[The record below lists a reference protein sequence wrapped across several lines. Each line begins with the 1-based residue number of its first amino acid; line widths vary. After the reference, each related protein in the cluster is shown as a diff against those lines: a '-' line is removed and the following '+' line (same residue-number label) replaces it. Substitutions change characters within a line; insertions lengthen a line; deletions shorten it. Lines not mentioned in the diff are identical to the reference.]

1 MVFGYFDNWTSLSLT
16 PVQSY
21 TSLKHQNDV
30 PRALTFN
37 KGSQFTRLHYGSS
50 KSATVELATSATAD
64 MAMPNVSH
72 FDVISESSSDKDEKE
87 EEKHISLESTDQCV
101 S

>member
-16 PVQSY
+16 LVQSY
-21 TSLKHQNDV
+21 NSLKHQNGV
-30 PRALTFN
+30 PRALTF

-50 KSATVELATSATAD
+50 KSATVELVTSVTAD

-87 EEKHISLESTDQCV
+87 EEKHISLESTDLCV